1 MPPPRTAWSHRPS
14 RELTTPAP
22 QAHRL
27 AWAQRE
33 AARGRGGTT
42 IGRSADG
49 LSCRAGGPGQL
60 LPKVGL
66 RRMRRQAKR
75 WQLQWTRW
83 RAVSEPPRSTASCL
97 PTQMPSRRGRGRG
110 RRGRRPV
117 STACASPITALGVA
131 GCCGGQWTK
140 PLRAGW
146 LTQREERTCLQR
158 AGGPAVPRRQPRRR

>member
-1 MPPPRTAWSHRPS
+1 MDCRWLALGLHVQSRVVDLRFECHAPQVEIGAPCSRPSAPLPPPRTVWSHRPP

-66 RRMRRQAKR
+66 RRTRRQAER
-75 WQLQWTRW
+75 CQLRWTRW
-83 RAVSEPPRSTASCL
+83 RAGSEPPRSTASCL
-97 PTQMPSRRGRGRG
+97 QIQMPSRR
-110 RRGRRPV
+110 
-117 STACASPITALGVA
+117 
-131 GCCGGQWTK
+131 
-140 PLRAGW
+140 
-146 LTQREERTCLQR
+146 
-158 AGGPAVPRRQPRRR
+158 